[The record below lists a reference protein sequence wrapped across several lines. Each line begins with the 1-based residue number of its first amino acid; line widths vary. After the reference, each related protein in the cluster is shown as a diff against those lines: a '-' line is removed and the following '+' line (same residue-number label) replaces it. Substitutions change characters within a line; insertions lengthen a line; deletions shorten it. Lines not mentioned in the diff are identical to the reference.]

1 MPSQYVVLQYGNV
14 MTGEYLNIAVYSY
27 DMDEDK
33 PKVYSKFLVNWTRIN
48 MAFGSSRESRD
59 PIMEDLLDNWL
70 KKIDTKEALFEAVKN
85 ADSPYS
91 SLLFT
96 KPRGSLLAA
105 ELLAEDMA
113 KTFLVEAALST

>member
-1 MPSQYVVLQYGNV
+1 MSSQYVVLQYGNV

-33 PKVYSKFLVNWTRIN
+33 PQVYSKFLENWTRVN
-48 MAFGSSRESRD
+48 AAFDLKGDKNTD
-59 PIMEDLLDNWL
+59 PIMEDLLDSWL
-70 KKIDTKEALFEAVKN
+70 KKIDTKPALEEAVKN
-85 ADSPYS
+85 ANSPWS

-113 KTFLVEAALST
+113 KTFLVE

>member
-1 MPSQYVVLQYGNV
+1 MSSQYVVLQYGNV

-33 PKVYSKFLVNWTRIN
+33 PKVYSKFLENWTRVNAAFN
-48 MAFGSSRESRD
+48 MKGDKTTD

-70 KKIDTKEALFEAVKN
+70 KKIETKPELEEAVR
-85 ADSPYS
+85 DSNSPWS

-96 KPRGSLLAA
+96 EPRGSLLAA

-113 KTFLVEAALST
+113 KTFLVE